1 MHKKIAIAEDNRFLL
16 QAIEEKLSF
25 FSDLKLK
32 FTASNGKQL
41 IEKLADDCNMD
52 IVLMDIQMPEMDGI
66 EAARLIKA
74 KYPHIKVIML
84 TVFDDDDYIFN
95 AIQAGANGYLLKET
109 EPETLYKAIMD
120 VSLGGAVMTP
130 SVAQKTL
137 NILRNPSCTDKT
149 DVPLENIALTKRE
162 VQVLEQMASG
172 LDYQKIAANLI
183 ISPKTVRKH
192 IENIYAKLQVHN
204 KVEAIQKGIK
214 HRLI

>member
-84 TVFDDDDYIFN
+84 TVFDDDDHIFN

-120 VSLGGAVMTP
+120 VSFGGAVMTP

-137 NILRNPSCTDKT
+137 NILRNPSFTDKT